1 MTEKFTDRVVAI
13 TGAAG
18 GLGRAYAAE
27 LARLGARLVVNDL
40 GVGRDGSG
48 GDPSVVAALVDQL
61 RADGAEVVG
70 SPDDVATP
78 EGAQQLLRTA
88 IEAYGRVDALINSG
102 GLLRDR
108 MFVSMDVDEFD
119 AVVRGHLRSHFCP
132 TQAFAAHWRERAKHG
147 DAVDAAVVLTTSNA
161 GLFSQPGQS
170 NYAAAKAGLAGL
182 TVTLADELERYG
194 VRVNA
199 ISPAARTRMTT
210 EVAAMADMVAA
221 PPDPDAFDVFD
232 PANVASVVAWLV
244 APGETATGQVLFVR
258 GGELKVL
265 RGWRY
270 AEELE
275 RPGRWE
281 VDDLQKTFADHD
293 WERTPSA

>member
-1 MTEKFTDRVVAI
+1 MTEQFTDRVVTI

-27 LARLGARLVVNDL
+27 LVRLGARLVVNDL

-48 GDPSVVAALVDQL
+48 GDPAVVAELVEEL
-61 RADGAEVVG
+61 RATGAEVVG
-70 SPDDVATP
+70 SPVDAATP
-78 EGAQQLLRTA
+78 EGAQQLLRTGLDA
-88 IEAYGRVDALINSG
+88 FGRVDALINSG

-108 MFVSMDVDEFD
+108 MFVSMTVDEFD

-132 TQAFAAHWRERAKHG
+132 TQAFAAHWREQVKAG
-147 DAVDAAVVLTTSNA
+147 ETVDAAVLLTTSNA

-210 EVAAMADMVAA
+210 EVEAMADMVAA
-221 PPDPDAFDVFD
+221 PQDPGAFDVFD

-244 APGETATGQVLFVR
+244 APGESATGQVLFVR

-270 AEELE
+270 AQELD
-275 RPGRWE
+275 RDGRWE
-281 VDDLQKTFADHD
+281 VDELRAAFADHA